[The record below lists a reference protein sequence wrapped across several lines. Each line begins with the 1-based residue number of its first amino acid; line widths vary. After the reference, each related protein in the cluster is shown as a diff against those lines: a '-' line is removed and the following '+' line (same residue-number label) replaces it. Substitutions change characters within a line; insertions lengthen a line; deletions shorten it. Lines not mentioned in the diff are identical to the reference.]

1 MLWWFLQAFLFIGK
15 VMLTKVCSTC
25 KENKT
30 IDSFAKDA
38 SKKDKFRCQCKTC
51 HSLNRAQ
58 HYTDNKESILKRNKE
73 YRQLHKEEL
82 RKSRQRYIK
91 ENPEKIATL
100 NSKYIK
106 RDQQRNPA
114 KYAAKEA
121 RRRFAVRQA
130 IPSWIDNDA
139 VDGMYELS
147 MLFKNVGL
155 DTHVDHIIPLR
166 SNLVCGLHCE
176 ANLQLLP
183 SSDNTSKG
191 NRWWPDMW

>member
-1 MLWWFLQAFLFIGK
+1 
-15 VMLTKVCSTC
+15 MLTKVCSTC
-25 KENKT
+25 KENKP
-30 IDSFAKDA
+30 IYSFAKDA
-38 SKKDKFRCQCKTC
+38 SKKDKLRCQCKTC
-51 HSLNRAQ
+51 HSLVRSQ
-58 HYTDNKESILKRNKE
+58 HYIDNKESILKRNKE
-73 YRQLHKEEL
+73 YRQSHKDAL
-82 RKSRQRYIK
+82 RKSRKRYIK
-91 ENPEKIATL
+91 ENPEKIAIL
-100 NSKYIK
+100 KRDYSK

-121 RRRFAVRQA
+121 HRRFAVRQA
-130 IPSWIDNDA
+130 IPSWMDNDA

-183 SSDNTSKG
+183 ASNNTSKG